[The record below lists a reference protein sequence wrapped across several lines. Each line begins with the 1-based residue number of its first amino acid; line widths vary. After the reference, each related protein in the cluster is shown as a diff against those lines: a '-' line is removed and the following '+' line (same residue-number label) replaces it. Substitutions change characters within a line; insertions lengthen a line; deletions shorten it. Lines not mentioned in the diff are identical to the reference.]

1 MPLKAASALI
11 AILQV
16 VSSLVV
22 LEIILEMFGACEW
35 PWEKTKYAAKR
46 RTTGP
51 IKWCLHCTT
60 TESSYSD
67 FVKTGRAYK
76 LNIKLK
82 NLE

>member
-46 RTTGP
+46 RTTGL
-51 IKWCLHCTT
+51 I
-60 TESSYSD
+60 
-67 FVKTGRAYK
+67 
-76 LNIKLK
+76 
-82 NLE
+82 